1 MNIYYEVHG
10 NGYPIILLHGNQEN
24 RKIYDQLVKDLENDY
39 QLIAMD
45 SRYHG
50 KSIKSVP

>member
-24 RKIYDQLVKDLENDY
+24 RKIYDNSKGIGDKKTFCD
-39 QLIAMD
+39 
-45 SRYHG
+45 
-50 KSIKSVP
+50 